1 MSDDIKEVVRDNR
14 AVERAYMRAGWVALL
29 MIFANVAALA
39 LVLFTASLSHDDEG
53 ARADLT
59 LAGCVCLVAALALWP
74 LTLHLENRAKAKLAT
89 LSAKLRDIHERHR

>member
-1 MSDDIKEVVRDNR
+1 MSDDLKEVVRDNR

-29 MIFANVAALA
+29 MIFANVAAL
-39 LVLFTASLSHDDEG
+39 VLFTASLSHDDEG

-59 LAGCVCLVAALALWP
+59 LAGYVCFVAALALWP